1 MAYWGRLS
9 AQAGSAIKHSYFDDA
24 ALREGLHQRSLRGGA
39 ISMLAQ
45 GGNLTLQIVSTIV
58 LARILL
64 PEDFGLVAMVAAI
77 TGYGSVVIDLGTR
90 DAVVQRSSI
99 NEGEVSALF
108 WITLSI
114 GVALTAITIL
124 VAPLL
129 AHFYAEPRLRDIAI
143 AMSLTFLAPALY
155 YQQYALMRR
164 ALLFRKLAV
173 IDFGS
178 SLLATVLAIVL
189 ASRGYGYWSIVCK
202 AVFTVVFTA
211 LGVWLSCGWWPK
223 RPRFTRGVREI
234 YGFGLNITAFLITD
248 IVARS
253 ADRVALG
260 YTAGPRELGY
270 YQNAFTAYE
279 GGLTICV
286 SLHNV
291 ASATLSKLRDDV
303 PALRRAWSTAL
314 SSLTYFAAPGGAL
327 LAVVA
332 QDLVFLVLGSKWK
345 AAGVILSVLAL
356 RFATQVIERTN
367 GWLHIAAGRPDRWRH
382 WGILSCIVTL
392 VALFCGLPFGGAGI
406 AAAYAVSSY
415 CLFIPAIAYA
425 GKPLGIRA
433 ADVWKA
439 VGPQVGTAL
448 GVAAVGF
455 ALRYT
460 LLQHTAPLARII
472 GLTILCSALYLA
484 TMTLGFRMTKPL
496 TVLASLLRARKDA
509 VS

>member
-1 MAYWGRLS
+1 L
-9 AQAGSAIKHSYFDDA
+9 AIKHSYFDDA

-90 DAVVQRSSI
+90 DAVVQRRSI

-108 WITLSI
+108 WITLAI

-143 AMSLTFLAPALY
+143 AMSITFLAPALY

-189 ASRGYGYWSIVCK
+189 ASRGYGYWAIVCK

-211 LGVWLSCGWWPK
+211 FGVWLSCGWWPK
-223 RPRFTRGVREI
+223 RPSFTRGVREI

-303 PALRRAWSTAL
+303 PALQRAWSTAL
-314 SSLTYFAAPGGAL
+314 SSLTYFAAPGGAI
-327 LAVVA
+327 LAVIA

-345 AAGVILSVLAL
+345 AAGLILSVLAL

-392 VALFCGLPFGGAGI
+392 VALFCGLPFGGVGI

-433 ADVWKA
+433 ADVLKA

-460 LLQHTAPLARII
+460 LLEHTSPLARII
-472 GLTILCSALYLA
+472 GLTVLCSALYLA